1 MKNYEKTLE
10 KKQTHNPQTFVSQIS
25 VSCARLFLFCIMSV
39 VSRAAKR
46 SRTMAPGQMMGQL
59 NPMLTGL
66 NPLMASMF
74 GQGFNPMAQAM
85 GSMMN
90 SMPQT
95 MGPMMDANMVARD
108 ESDDDDAAQ
117 HDQALDSAS
126 PQAVAP
132 TTTRTPSSSVSQ
144 PAGPGGPPGNPDDAR
159 EDVHEPMPA
168 DAHISRSIT
177 YIRHL
182 PRNRLS
188 EVVEF
193 CCGALDATMTAQ
205 LSQNGMLALLWIYT
219 RIVPQVK
226 ISDLRI
232 LVKKNGGN
240 S

>member
-1 MKNYEKTLE
+1 
-10 KKQTHNPQTFVSQIS
+10 
-25 VSCARLFLFCIMSV
+25 MSV

-46 SRTMAPGQMMGQL
+46 SRTMAPGQVMGQP
-59 NPMLTGL
+59 NPMLAGP

-85 GSMMN
+85 GPMMN
-90 SMPQT
+90 SMPQA
-95 MGPMMDANMVARD
+95 MGPMMDTNMVARA

-132 TTTRTPSSSVSQ
+132 TTARTPSTNAPSSVSQ
-144 PAGPGGPPGNPDDAR
+144 PAGPGPPGGPDDAR
-159 EDVHEPMPA
+159 EDVHEAMPA

-193 CCGALDATMTAQ
+193 CCGALDATVTAQ
-205 LSQNGMLALLWIYT
+205 LSQHGMLALLWIYT
-219 RIVPQVK
+219 RVVPQVK
-226 ISDLRI
+226 IYDFRPSNLGQEKRREH
-232 LVKKNGGN
+232 
-240 S
+240 SS